1 VPHLWFSLTI
11 YTRSSVDISCSITSY
26 WLGQGKIWFVFQ
38 YLLLYST
45 ENISLFQIRIAIT
58 LLVDICNDLTRCA
71 PCNSSAYPTCMQAQ
85 PIFANANSTQAW
97 RIRAGSAL
105 CGFVGELFLTPALST
120 CALSKTG
127 CCSAAVR
134 EIGSLHQWSNTNHER
149 GQPA

>member
-1 VPHLWFSLTI
+1 MPHLWFSLTI
-11 YTRSSVDISCSITSY
+11 YTQSSVDISCSITSY
-26 WLGQGKIWFVFQ
+26 WLGQGKIDLSSNTYFFIQ
-38 YLLLYST
+38 LK
-45 ENISLFQIRIAIT
+45 NISLFQIRFAIT

-71 PCNSSAYPTCMQAQ
+71 SCNTSAYPTCMQAQ

-134 EIGSLHQWSNTNHER
+134 EIGSLHRWSNTNHER
-149 GQPA
+149 GQRA